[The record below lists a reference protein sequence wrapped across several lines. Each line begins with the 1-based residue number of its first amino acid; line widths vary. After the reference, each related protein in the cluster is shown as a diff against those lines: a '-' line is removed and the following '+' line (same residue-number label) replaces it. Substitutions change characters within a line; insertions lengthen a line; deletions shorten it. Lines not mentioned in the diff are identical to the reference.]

1 MKVLILGS
9 NGLLGNT
16 LSLFLKKKNIKL
28 FFISRKKKSSRHF
41 YIENLKNFDK
51 LKKLIQNIE
60 PNYIINC
67 VGITHHHK
75 SYKSK
80 KETRIINTSLPIYL
94 SNLCLKK
101 KIYFLHISTDCVY
114 SGSSGYYSEKSKKNP
129 KGYYGLTKS
138 KGEVKNLYTATL
150 RTSFIGPELKN
161 KNQLLNWFLNQKN
174 EVNGFT
180 KAFFSGLTSLEL
192 SFIIYNFF
200 IKSNIYYNEIIN
212 VGGPKISKY
221 KLLVILSKFFRKKL
235 KINKD
240 KTYIID
246 RSLNSDKFKRLTKY
260 KQKSWPIMIK
270 SLKRFMIANNYK
282 F

>member
-28 FFISRKKKSSRHF
+28 FFISRKKNNYRNF
-41 YIENLKNFDK
+41 YLKNLKNFDK
-51 LKKLIQNIE
+51 LKKLIEHIE
-60 PNYIINC
+60 PDYIINC

-75 SYKSK
+75 SYRSK
-80 KETRIINTSLPIYL
+80 KETRVINTSLPIYL
-94 SNLCLKK
+94 SNICLKK

-114 SGSSGYYSEKSKKNP
+114 SGSSGNYSEKSKKNP

-150 RTSFIGPELKN
+150 RTSFIGPELQN

-192 SFIIYNFF
+192 SFIIYSFF
-200 IKSNIYYNEIIN
+200 LKLNIYYNRIIN

-221 KLLVILSKFFRKKL
+221 KLLVILSKCFKKKL

-240 KTYIID
+240 TTLRID
-246 RSLNSDKFKRLTKY
+246 RSLNSDKFKKLTKY
-260 KQKSWPIMIK
+260 KQKSWLVMIRN
-270 SLKRFMIANNYK
+270 LKRFMIANNCK

>member
-1 MKVLILGS
+1 M
-9 NGLLGNT
+9 GNT

-28 FFISRKKKSSRHF
+28 FFISRKKNNYRNF
-41 YIENLKNFDK
+41 YLKNLKNFDK
-51 LKKLIQNIE
+51 LKKLIEHIE
-60 PNYIINC
+60 PDYIINC

-75 SYKSK
+75 SYRSK
-80 KETRIINTSLPIYL
+80 KETRVINTSLPIYL
-94 SNLCLKK
+94 SNICLKK

-114 SGSSGYYSEKSKKNP
+114 SGSSGNYSEKSKKNP

-150 RTSFIGPELKN
+150 RTSFIGPELQN

-192 SFIIYNFF
+192 SFIIYSFF
-200 IKSNIYYNEIIN
+200 LKLNIYYNRIIN

-221 KLLVILSKFFRKKL
+221 KLLVILSKCFKKKL

-240 KTYIID
+240 TTLRID
-246 RSLNSDKFKRLTKY
+246 RSLNSDKFKKLTKY
-260 KQKSWPIMIK
+260 KQKSWSVMIRN
-270 SLKRFMIANNYK
+270 LKRFMIANNCK

>member
-28 FFISRKKKSSRHF
+28 FFISRKKTNNRNF
-41 YIENLKNFDK
+41 YLKNLKNFNK
-51 LKKLIQNIE
+51 LNKLIQHIK
-60 PNYIINC
+60 PDYIINC

-75 SYKSK
+75 SYRSK
-80 KETRIINTSLPIYL
+80 KETRVINTSLPIYL
-94 SNLCLKK
+94 SNICLKK

-114 SGSSGYYSEKSKKNP
+114 SGSSGNYSEKSKKNP

-150 RTSFIGPELKN
+150 RTSFIGPELQN

-192 SFIIYNFF
+192 SFIIYSFF
-200 IKSNIYYNEIIN
+200 LKLNICYNRIIN

-221 KLLVILSKFFRKKL
+221 KLLVILSKCFKKKL

-240 KTYIID
+240 KTFSID
-246 RSLNSDKFKRLTKY
+246 RSLNSDKFKKLTKY
-260 KQKSWPIMIK
+260 KQKSWPVMIR
-270 SLKRFMIANNYK
+270 SLKRFMIANNCK

>member
-28 FFISRKKKSSRHF
+28 FFISRKKTNKRNF
-41 YIENLKNFDK
+41 YLKNLKNFNK
-51 LKKLIQNIE
+51 LNKLIQHIK
-60 PNYIINC
+60 PDYIINC

-75 SYKSK
+75 SYRSK
-80 KETRIINTSLPIYL
+80 KETRVINTSLPIYL
-94 SNLCLKK
+94 SNICLKK

-114 SGSSGYYSEKSKKNP
+114 SGSSGNYSEKSKKNP

-150 RTSFIGPELKN
+150 RTSFIGPELQN

-192 SFIIYNFF
+192 SFIIYSFF
-200 IKSNIYYNEIIN
+200 LKLNICYNRIIN

-221 KLLVILSKFFRKKL
+221 KLLVILSKCFKKKL

-240 KTYIID
+240 KTFSID
-246 RSLNSDKFKRLTKY
+246 RSLNSDKFKKLTKY
-260 KQKSWPIMIK
+260 KQKSWPVMIR
-270 SLKRFMIANNYK
+270 SLKRFMIANNCK

>member
-28 FFISRKKKSSRHF
+28 FFISRKKTNYRNF
-41 YIENLKNFDK
+41 YLKNLKNFDK
-51 LKKLIQNIE
+51 LKKLIEHIE
-60 PNYIINC
+60 PDYIINC

-75 SYKSK
+75 SYRSK
-80 KETRIINTSLPIYL
+80 KETRVINTSLPIYL
-94 SNLCLKK
+94 SNICLKK

-114 SGSSGYYSEKSKKNP
+114 SGSSGNYSEKSKKNP

-150 RTSFIGPELKN
+150 RTSFIGPELQN

-192 SFIIYNFF
+192 SFIIYSFF
-200 IKSNIYYNEIIN
+200 LKLNIYYNRIIN

-221 KLLVILSKFFRKKL
+221 KLLVILSKCFKKKL

-240 KTYIID
+240 TTLRID
-246 RSLNSDKFKRLTKY
+246 RSLNSDKFKKLTKY
-260 KQKSWPIMIK
+260 KQKSWSVMIRN
-270 SLKRFMIANNYK
+270 LKRFMIANNCK

>member
-28 FFISRKKKSSRHF
+28 FFISRKKTNNRNF
-41 YIENLKNFDK
+41 YLKNLKNFKK
-51 LKKLIQNIE
+51 LNKLIQHIK
-60 PNYIINC
+60 PDYIINC

-75 SYKSK
+75 SYRSK
-80 KETRIINTSLPIYL
+80 KETRVINTSLPIYL
-94 SNLCLKK
+94 SNICLKK

-114 SGSSGYYSEKSKKNP
+114 SGSSGNYSEKSKKNP

-150 RTSFIGPELKN
+150 RTSFIGPELQN

-192 SFIIYNFF
+192 SFIIYSFF
-200 IKSNIYYNEIIN
+200 LKLNIYYNRIIN

-221 KLLVILSKFFRKKL
+221 KLLVILSKCFKKKL

-240 KTYIID
+240 TTLRID
-246 RSLNSDKFKRLTKY
+246 RSLNSDKFKKLTKY
-260 KQKSWPIMIK
+260 KQKSWSVMIRN
-270 SLKRFMIANNYK
+270 LKRFMIANNCK